1 MTNQLLVSLVNS
13 VLGSGKPTAR
23 DNYAYECPS
32 CPKDGK
38 KKLEIQ
44 LTENREGKNRWQCWR
59 CSAKGTSIYS
69 LFKLAKASNDKIQ
82 QAKKLIANSKS
93 FKYTKVDESAIVL
106 PKEYIALYNADTSK
120 ITYRH
125 AAAYLKRRGI
135 TQEDILKYQI
145 GYCEEGPYR
154 NMLIL
159 PTFDAEGY
167 LNYFT
172 ARNFDSSSSL
182 KYKNPSASRDII
194 PNEYFVNWNLPIVLC
209 EGIFDAIAIKRN
221 AIPLLGKNI
230 QSTLMKKI
238 ITSIVDKIYIA
249 LDSDALKQSVRF
261 CEKLMNE
268 GKTIY
273 LVDVGEKDAA
283 EHGFYDFTKII
294 QQTQPLTYSKLLEY
308 KLSL

>member
-1 MTNQLLVSLVNS
+1 MVNQLLVSLVNS

-32 CPKDGK
+32 CQNDGK

-44 LTENREGKNRWQCWR
+44 LTENSEGRNQWQCWR
-59 CSAKGTSIYS
+59 CNAKGKSVYA
-69 LFKLAKASNDKIQ
+69 LFKLAKASADKIAE
-82 QAKKLIANSKS
+82 AKKLIANSKS
-93 FKYTKVDESAIVL
+93 LKYTKVDEATLSL

-120 ITYRH
+120 LSYRH

-145 GYCEEGPYR
+145 GYCSEGAYR

-159 PTFDAEGY
+159 PTFDAEGQ

-182 KYKNPSASRDII
+182 KYRNPSASRDVI
-194 PNEYFVNWNLPIVLC
+194 PNEYFINWNLPIVLC

-230 QSTLMKKI
+230 QSTLMKKL
-238 ITSIVDKIYIA
+238 ITSKVHKIYIA
-249 LDSDALKQSVRF
+249 LDGDALKQSIRF
-261 CEKLMNE
+261 CEQLMNE
-268 GKTIY
+268 GKELY
-273 LVDVGEKDAA
+273 LVEVGDKDAS
-283 EHGFYDFTKII
+283 EHGFHNFTKII
-294 QQTQPLTYSKLLEY
+294 QQTQPLTYSNLLEY

>member
-23 DNYAYECPS
+23 DNYAYHCPS
-32 CPKDGK
+32 CHHAKP
-38 KKLEIQ
+38 KLEIQ
-44 LTENREGKNRWQCWR
+44 LTENREGKNKWQCWA
-59 CSAKGTSIYS
+59 CQKSGQSVYA
-69 LFKLAKASNDKIQ
+69 LFKLAKAPNDKIQ
-82 QAKKLIANSKS
+82 EAKKLIANSKS

-135 TQEDILKYQI
+135 TKEDILKYQI

-154 NMLIL
+154 NMLIS

-172 ARNFDSSSSL
+172 ARNFDASSSL
-182 KYKNPSASRDII
+182 KYKNPSVSRDII
-194 PNEYFVNWNLPIVLC
+194 PNEYFINWNLPIVLC

-249 LDSDALKQSVRF
+249 LDSDAFKQSLRF

-268 GKTIY
+268 GKEIY
-273 LVDVGEKDAA
+273 LVDVGDKDAS
-283 EHGFYDFTKII
+283 EHGFHDFTKII
-294 QQTQPLTYSKLLEY
+294 QQTKPLTYSKLLEY

>member
-59 CSAKGTSIYS
+59 CSAKGTSIFS

-93 FKYTKVDESAIVL
+93 FKYTKVDESAITL

-172 ARNFDSSSSL
+172 ARNFDTSSSL

-194 PNEYFVNWNLPIVLC
+194 PNEYFINWNLPIVLC

-230 QSTLMKKI
+230 QPTLMKKI

-249 LDSDALKQSVRF
+249 LDSDALKQSLRF

-268 GKTIY
+268 GKEVY
-273 LVDVGEKDAA
+273 LVEVGEKDAA
-283 EHGFYDFTKII
+283 EHGFHDFTKII
-294 QQTQPLTYSKLLEY
+294 QQTKPLTYSNLLEY